1 MDLDP
6 IVPQP
11 GSDRDPAHF
20 VGRVATTTRARE
32 RLAAGANLLLTDPRR
47 MGKTFWMHNFAA
59 RESGFRCYVIDYES
73 VSTVENFLIRTGE
86 ELVKNKALP
95 ENVLMSLKKIF
106 ENVDIEFSGPIA
118 VKTYHRQTS
127 PHRLLADALKT
138 LDEDIGGVVPL
149 VMMDEVP
156 LAIDNIARREGSGA
170 ASELLQ
176 TLRTLRQGTKR
187 VRWIVTGSVG
197 FHHVLRRVGTT
208 QGALNDLES
217 LPLGPLPDDEAGEL
231 ARRLLLGID
240 QIPSDA
246 VVEALVKVSGG
257 IPFVLHKVA
266 GTLDQR
272 YRRVIGPA
280 EVRECFE
287 DFIDDPDE
295 FGWFEHY
302 LTRVGPHYGERA
314 ILAERMLRATLSET
328 NDWIPVDTL
337 PPDNGV
343 DDILEDLTKDHYL
356 ERRGRSVRWRYPAL
370 QYIWARKRGGWD
382 RR

>member
-1 MDLDP
+1 MIP
-6 IVPQP
+6 HGGGP
-11 GSDRDPAHF
+11 SSYH
-20 VGRVATTTRARE
+20 
-32 RLAAGANLLLTDPRR
+32 
-47 MGKTFWMHNFAA
+47 
-59 RESGFRCYVIDYES
+59 
-73 VSTVENFLIRTGE
+73 
-86 ELVKNKALP
+86 LP
-95 ENVLMSLKKIF
+95 EMTQDTPRITFKIF
-106 ENVDIEFSGPIA
+106 DNVDIELSGPITI
-118 VKTYHRQTS
+118 KTYHRQTS

-138 LDEDIGGVVPL
+138 LDEDTSGVVPL

-176 TLRTLRQGTKR
+176 TLRALRQMTTR

-197 FHHVLRRVGTT
+197 FHHVLRRAGTT

-217 LPLGPLPDDEAGEL
+217 LPLGPLPDEEVGEL
-231 ARRLLLGID
+231 AYRLLLGIG

-246 VVEALVKVSGG
+246 IVEALIEVSGG

-272 YRRVIGPA
+272 YRRVIGPS

-295 FGWFEHY
+295 FRWFEHY
-302 LTRVGPHYGERA
+302 LTRVGPYYGERA
-314 ILAERMLRATLSET
+314 SLAERVLRATLSET
-328 NDWIPVDTL
+328 NDWIPVDIL
-337 PPDNGV
+337 PSDDGV
-343 DDILEDLTKDHYL
+343 DEILEDLAKDHYL
-356 ERRGRSVRWRYPAL
+356 GRRGRSVRWRYPTL
-370 QYIWARKRGGWD
+370 QYIWARKKGEWD